1 MAASGR
7 SAASPRL
14 SATAVAAVAAVCVVL
29 LLVSAVQ
36 QAAAQVPCS
45 ECDQACKSSCTG
57 NGSGSCSAA
66 CTDPSNEDGCKSC
79 MAYYYQKCV
88 NYCGSSC
95 RATCVSG

>member
-7 SAASPRL
+7 CYAAAPTVS
-14 SATAVAAVAAVCVVL
+14 AVAAVCVVL
-29 LLVSAVQ
+29 LLTSAAVQ
-36 QAAAQVPCS
+36 QAAAQVPCG
-45 ECDQACKSSCTG
+45 ECDQACKSSCEG
-57 NGSGSCSAA
+57 SGSGSCSSA
-66 CTDPSNEDGCKSC
+66 CADPSNEAGCKSC